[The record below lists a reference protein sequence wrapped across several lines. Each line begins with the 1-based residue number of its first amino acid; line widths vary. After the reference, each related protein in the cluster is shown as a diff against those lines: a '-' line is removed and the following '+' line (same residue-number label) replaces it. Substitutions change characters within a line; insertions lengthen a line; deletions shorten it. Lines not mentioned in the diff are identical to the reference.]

1 MVKSKIN
8 PEKVNYNELK
18 TIDDGDIGY
27 ETEIYEMEIY
37 NNILNIAIGKEKYT
51 YSQYDIIY
59 YPIYLLLGNVATA
72 KIGVFEVGVNNIQN
86 LEKNNEID
94 FDKGNVLLFDNEK
107 YIREIISTYKEN
119 ELEEIEK
126 KLGNK
131 TSKPLEQKVIYT
143 VHEDAYDND
152 DNLVTVDED
161 DATILVIPE
170 EKKSKQ
176 QEKTNEVL
184 KEGLFEIDAAIK
196 PPLKLLE
203 ETQAISNDIKAEYI
217 EKSRNKWIEKF
228 MKNNNYDINEM
239 GGDGNCFLYVIKDA
253 YEQIGNKITID
264 KMRSLLAA
272 EATDDLFQQYRS
284 LYVSF
289 VGEIQ
294 SKEKEMKDIKKISN
308 ELKKRNERTTT
319 KEESAELLNEAKK
332 MIQKYNSLKIEKEDV
347 KELLDEFKFMEGIDT
362 LEKLKEFI
370 QTPNFWAD
378 TWAISTLE
386 KKLNM
391 KVIILSEEAY
401 NNGDTNAVL
410 QCGQLND
417 DDLNKQGNFSPDF
430 YVIGC
435 YLGNHYNLITY
446 KDKKIFKF
454 TELPYDIKVLVINKC
469 MEKNSGPYYLIRDF
483 RNFKMKLGL
492 SPDEGAPDNDD
503 EDIEYDKYDPETV
516 FVFYSKSSHNKAG
529 KGSGETI
536 KQSRITEFNT
546 LNKDSVCI
554 DWRKKIHDTWI
565 APFSLDGHRWSSVE
579 HYFQGSQYKKGFP
592 DFYLQFSLDSES
604 DISKDVALAKSVG
617 SKPNKQHKLTQRHR
631 SSNIV
636 IDEDF
641 YEMGV
646 NPRHEE
652 ERLKALVAKF
662 TQNLD
667 LKKVL
672 METKDAKLM
681 RFERGNPAKPDD
693 LLMKVRRTISN
704 EKKEQ

>member
-8 PEKVNYNELK
+8 PEKVNYNELN

-37 NNILNIAIGKEKYT
+37 NNILNIAIGKEKYI

-59 YPIYLLLGNVATA
+59 YPIYLLLGNIATA

-107 YIREIISTYKEN
+107 YIREIITNHKEN
-119 ELEEIEK
+119 ELEHIEEIEK
-126 KLGNK
+126 DLENK
-131 TSKPLEQKVIYT
+131 TPQSLQTNTDYQY
-143 VHEDAYDND
+143 EDNEPDVDIVDND
-152 DNLVTVDED
+152 
-161 DATILVIPE
+161 ATTLVIPIE
-170 EKKSKQ
+170 RLSKQ
-176 QEKTNEVL
+176 QVKSNEVL
-184 KEGLFEIDAAIK
+184 KDGLFEVDPSIK
-196 PPLKLLE
+196 QPLKLLE
-203 ETQAISNDIKAEYI
+203 ETQKDSNDIKSEYI
-217 EKSRNKWIEKF
+217 EKSKNKWIERF

-239 GGDGNCFLYVIKDA
+239 GGDGNCFLYIIKDA
-253 YEQIGNKITID
+253 YEQIGHKITIE

-289 VGEIQ
+289 VGEMQ

-308 ELKKRNERTTT
+308 ELKKRNERTTN
-319 KEESAELLNEAKK
+319 KEESTELLNEAKK
-332 MIQKYNSLKIEKEDV
+332 MIQKYNSLKVEKEDV

-386 KKLNM
+386 KLLNV
-391 KVIILSEEAY
+391 KVIILSQEAY
-401 NNGDTNAVL
+401 NNDDTNAVL

-417 DDLNKQGNFSPDF
+417 DDLKNEGNFSPDF
-430 YVIGC
+430 YIIGC

-454 TELPYDIKVLVINKC
+454 TELPYDIKALVINKC
-469 MEKNSGPYYLIRDF
+469 MERNSGPYYLIRDF

-492 SPDEGAPDNDD
+492 SPDEGAPDDDD

-546 LNKDSVCI
+546 LNKENVCV
-554 DWRKKIHDTWI
+554 DWRKKLDDTWI
-565 APFSLDGHRWSSVE
+565 APFTLDGHRWSSVE

-604 DISKDVALAKSVG
+604 DISKDVSLAKLVG
-617 SKPNKQHKLTQRHR
+617 SKPNKQHKLSQKHKP
-631 SSNIV
+631 SNIV
-636 IDEDF
+636 VDEDF

-646 NPRHEE
+646 HPRHEE
-652 ERLKALVAKF
+652 ERLKAVLAKF

-681 RFERGNPAKPDD
+681 RFERGNPAKTDE
-693 LLMKVRRTISN
+693 LLMKVRRTIGN
-704 EKKEQ
+704 EKTQQ